1 MDLNKYLAKDNKTI
15 AQHIKDLQHCLEV
28 LVKLGYVKTE
38 HLKKLIYI
46 ACEYHDYGKV
56 NPEFQ
61 KRVSSIKW
69 IKFDKD
75 SEISHNVLS
84 TFFIDSNEFEYY
96 DDYLKVFFA
105 VAYHHNYCDVDEI
118 FRQKRDLIYKLL
130 DNFEIYKV
138 KNSVLK
144 KLVKI
149 MEERESI
156 LLKGFLHKC
165 DYCASAECEVE
176 FKNDFLNNSLED
188 LKNSWRVKNPSAD
201 WKEMQNY
208 CYENSDENIIV
219 VAQTG
224 MGKTEGGLRWIGN
237 HKGFFV
243 LPLKTAINAMYDRI
257 KKDILKN
264 NAVKERL
271 SILHSESL
279 NYVIKKHPEIDDPKE
294 YNDRGK
300 KLSMPLTVTTMD
312 QLFDF
317 VFKYNGYEMK
327 LTTFSYSKIVIDE
340 IQMYGPELLA
350 YLIRGIE
357 MITKMGGKVAIITAT
372 LPPFIRDMLGDKFK
386 YKEFIDDSVKRH
398 NVKVINNEIS
408 AEDII
413 AKHYTNI
420 NNNKPNKILVICN
433 TIRKAQAMYDEIV
446 KKLMRAMYIF
456 SIRDLLKRIEQKKK
470 IIL

>member
-1 MDLNKYLAKDNKTI
+1 MDLDKYLAKGNKTI
-15 AQHIKDLQHCLEV
+15 AQHINDLQHCLEV
-28 LVKLGYVKTE
+28 LVNLGYVETE
-38 HLKKLIYI
+38 HLKNLIYI
-46 ACEYHDYGKV
+46 ACKYHDYGKV

-61 KRVSSIKW
+61 KRVSSVKW

-75 SEISHNVLS
+75 VEIAHNVLS
-84 TFFIDSNEFEYY
+84 TFFIDSNEF
-96 DDYLKVFFA
+96 DDFNDFLKVFFT
-105 VAYHHNYCDVDEI
+105 VAYHHNYCDVDKI
-118 FRQKRDLIYKLL
+118 FRQKRDLINKLL
-130 DNFEIYKV
+130 ENFEVYKV
-138 KNSVLK
+138 KNSVLN
-144 KLVKI
+144 KLVKTKI

-176 FKNDFLNNSLED
+176 FKNDFLDNSLED

-243 LPLKTAINAMYDRI
+243 LPLKTAINVMYKRI
-257 KKDILKN
+257 KEEILKN
-264 NAVKERL
+264 DVKEKL

-357 MITKMGGKVAIITAT
+357 MITEMGGKVAIITAT
-372 LPPFIRDMLGDKFK
+372 LPPFIRDLLGDKF
-386 YKEFIDDSVKRH
+386 
-398 NVKVINNEIS
+398 
-408 AEDII
+408 
-413 AKHYTNI
+413 
-420 NNNKPNKILVICN
+420 
-433 TIRKAQAMYDEIV
+433 
-446 KKLMRAMYIF
+446 
-456 SIRDLLKRIEQKKK
+456 
-470 IIL
+470 